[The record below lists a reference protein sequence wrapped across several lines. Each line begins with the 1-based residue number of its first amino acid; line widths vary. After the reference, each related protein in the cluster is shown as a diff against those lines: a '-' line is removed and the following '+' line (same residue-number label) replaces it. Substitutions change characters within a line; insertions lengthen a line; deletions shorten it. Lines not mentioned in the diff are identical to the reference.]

1 MATYNLERFS
11 ILVVE
16 DSLFIR
22 SLIVRALKAIGVG
35 IVTTA
40 SNGAEAIELMRQ
52 MTDDGRK
59 AGLMSIDVVVSD
71 WVMDP
76 VDGLMLLRWIRRHKE
91 SPDRFMP
98 FLMLTANTDLEGIVE
113 ARDMGVTEMM
123 TKPFSMKTLT
133 DKIQS
138 LIENPRQFI
147 QTPTYFG
154 PDRRRRPLPLK
165 GRPDRRMMS
174 EAEIEVHY
182 VG

>member
-1 MATYNLERFS
+1 MAYNLERFS

-22 SLIVRALKAIGVG
+22 SIIVRTLKATGVG
-35 IVTTA
+35 IVNTA

-52 MTDDGRK
+52 MSQDGRK
-59 AGLMSIDVVVSD
+59 AGLMSIDIVITD

-98 FLMLTANTDLEGIVE
+98 VLMLTANTDLEGIVE

-133 DKIQS
+133 DKVQS
-138 LIENPRQFI
+138 IIDNPRQFI
-147 QTPTYFG
+147 QAPLYFG
-154 PDRRRRPLPLK
+154 PDRRRRQMPLK
-165 GRPDRRMMS
+165 GANRRVTK
-174 EAEIEVHY
+174 EADMEIHY

>member
-1 MATYNLERFS
+1 MPAYHLERFS

-22 SLIVRALKAIGVG
+22 SIIVRTLKAIGVG
-35 IVTTA
+35 IVNTA

-52 MTDDGRK
+52 MTQDGRK
-59 AGLMSIDVVVSD
+59 AGLMSIDIVITD

-98 FLMLTANTDLEGIVE
+98 VLMLTANTDLEGIVA
-113 ARDMGVTEMM
+113 ARDMGITEMM

-133 DKIQS
+133 DKVQS
-138 LIENPRQFI
+138 IIENPRQFI
-147 QTPTYFG
+147 QAPTYFG
-154 PDRRRRPLPLK
+154 PDRRRRQMPLK
-165 GRPDRRMMS
+165 GENRRVMT

-182 VG
+182 VS

>member
-1 MATYNLERFS
+1 MAYNLERFS

-22 SLIVRALKAIGVG
+22 SIIVRTLKAIRVG
-35 IVTTA
+35 IVNTA

-52 MTDDGRK
+52 MSQDGRK
-59 AGLMSIDVVVSD
+59 SGMMSIDIVVSD

-98 FLMLTANTDLEGIVE
+98 FLMLTANTDFEGIVE

-133 DKIQS
+133 DKVQAI
-138 LIENPRQFI
+138 IENPRQFI
-147 QTPTYFG
+147 QAPTYFG
-154 PDRRRRPLPLK
+154 PDRRRRQVPFK
-165 GRPDRRMMS
+165 GEDRRVITD
-174 EAEIEVHY
+174 AEIEVHY

>member
-1 MATYNLERFS
+1 MAYQLERFS

-22 SLIVRALKAIGVG
+22 SIIVRTLKALGVG
-35 IVTTA
+35 IVNTA
-40 SNGAEAIELMRQ
+40 SNGAEAIEFMRQ
-52 MTDDGRK
+52 MTQDERK
-59 AGLMSIDVVVSD
+59 AGLMSIDIVITD

-98 FLMLTANTDLEGIVE
+98 VLMLTGNTDIDGIIA

-133 DKIQS
+133 DKVQS
-138 LIENPRQFI
+138 IIDNPRQFI
-147 QTPTYFG
+147 QAPTYFG
-154 PDRRRRPLPLK
+154 PDRRRRQMPLK
-165 GRPDRRMMS
+165 VANRRVMK
-174 EAEIEVHY
+174 EAEMEVHY